1 MEIFKF
7 APNRVWRVYRGGVG
21 IDRMRGA
28 AHPEDG
34 FFPEE
39 WVASDT
45 LAINPVQYT
54 DHDGISMAKIGGAE
68 VRFDELLGLHPEEL
82 LGAKHVAHFGAR
94 VGFLAKILD
103 SAIRLPLQAHPDLR
117 NAARLFN
124 SEHGKTEAWIVLG
137 TRDENAC
144 LYMGFN
150 EKLDE
155 RKFRDAALAGDMTG
169 VLEMV
174 HRYPVRAGD
183 VLLIKGGMVHAI
195 GPGVT
200 LIEIMEPSDWCVQP
214 ERFCGDYE
222 LSDDMRFGLPGAD
235 PEAML
240 DVFDYTPRDHVAAWE
255 YAALRAAPPE
265 EYPGLKLETCVDRRH
280 IGFFGAVR
288 ATFRGEWT
296 GELPF
301 GSAASGIVISGSL
314 NAGGLSLVPG
324 DAFFVPFNAGIVRWR
339 GDAEVIFALPPLPPE
354 QKI

>member
-1 MEIFKF
+1 MDIFKF
-7 APNRVWRVYRGGVG
+7 APNRVWRVYRGGAG

-28 AHPEDG
+28 ATPQDG

-45 LAINPVQYT
+45 LAINPVRYT
-54 DHDGISMAKIGGAE
+54 DHDGISMAEIGGAQ
-68 VRFDELLGLHPEEL
+68 VRFDELLKAHPEEL
-82 LGAKHVAHFGAR
+82 LGAKHVAHFGPR

-103 SAIRLPLQAHPDLR
+103 SAIRLPLQAHPDR
-117 NAARLFN
+117 SAARRLFA
-124 SEHGKTEAWIVLG
+124 SESGKTEAWIVLG

-144 LYMGFN
+144 LYVGFN
-150 EKLDE
+150 ELLDE
-155 RKFRDAALAGDMTG
+155 RRFRDAALSGDMTKA
-169 VLEMV
+169 LRMV
-174 HRYPVRAGD
+174 HRYPVKAGD

-240 DVFDYTPRDHVAAWE
+240 GVFDYTPRDRAAAWE
-255 YAALRAAPPE
+255 YAALRVTTLAE
-265 EYPGLKLETCVDRRH
+265 HPGLKLETCVDRRRV
-280 IGFFGAVR
+280 GFFGAVR

-296 GELPF
+296 GEQPF
-301 GSAASGIVISGSL
+301 GSAASGIVVSGKL
-314 NAGGLSLVPG
+314 DAGALTLAPG
-324 DAFFVPFNAGIVRWR
+324 DAFFVPFGAGNIRWR

-354 QKI
+354 KI

>member
-7 APNRVWRVYRGGVG
+7 APNRVWRVYRGGAG
-21 IDRMRGA
+21 IDRMRCA
-28 AHPEDG
+28 AVPEDG

-54 DHDGISMAKIGGAE
+54 DHDGISMAEVGGRE
-68 VRFDELLGLHPEEL
+68 VRFDQLLAAHPEEL
-82 LGAKHVAHFGAR
+82 LGAKHVAHFGHR

-103 SAIRLPLQAHPDLR
+103 SAIRLPLQAHPNRRDAR
-117 NAARLFN
+117 RLFN
-124 SEHGKTEAWIVLG
+124 STSGKTEAWIVLG

-144 LYMGFN
+144 LYVGFN

-155 RKFRDAALAGDMTG
+155 RKFRDAALSGDMTEA
-169 VLEMV
+169 LEMV
-174 HRYPVRAGD
+174 HRYSVKAGD

-240 DVFDYTPRDHVAAWE
+240 DVFDYTPRDRAAAWE
-255 YAALRAAPPE
+255 YAALRVSPLA
-265 EYPGLKLETCVDRRH
+265 EYPGLRLETCADRRQ

-288 ATFRGEWT
+288 AMFRGEWA

-301 GSAASGIVISGSL
+301 GSAASGIVLSGKL
-314 NAGGLSLVPG
+314 DAGALTLASG
-324 DAFFVPFNAGIVRWR
+324 DAFFVPFSAGKLRWR
-339 GDAEVIFALPPLPPE
+339 GYAEVIFALPPLPPE
-354 QKI
+354 TI